1 MDLPEGNEGGLG
13 PLKGLFHRS
22 NIYLFFAFSIWTEA
36 SDGPGFEKPGKNPT
50 PNYFSETR
58 TQTRLLK
65 SDPNCQNPKVP
76 GGICNVRNKQKKAF
90 Y

>member
-13 PLKGLFHRS
+13 PLKGLNHRS
-22 NIYLFFAFSIWTEA
+22 NIYLFFAFSILTEA

-58 TQTRLLK
+58 TRLLK
-65 SDPNCQNPKVP
+65 SDPNCQNPKV
-76 GGICNVRNKQKKAF
+76 RNKQKKAF